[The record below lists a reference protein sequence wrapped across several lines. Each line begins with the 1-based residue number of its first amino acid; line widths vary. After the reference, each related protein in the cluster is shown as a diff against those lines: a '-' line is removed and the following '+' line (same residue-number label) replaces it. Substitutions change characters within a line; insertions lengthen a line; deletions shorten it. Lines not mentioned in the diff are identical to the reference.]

1 MEPIADP
8 PGGGAMAPVFHPRFQ
23 HSSALRRP
31 RAVPLSVSCVACNL
45 RADMIGRR
53 AIRVN
58 PTAKKRCPMTSI
70 ADPLAGPPVA
80 ETEVR
85 AKGEAAEAKA
95 ASVAAPAITLP
106 AAGERELRLDLFR
119 G

>member
-8 PGGGAMAPVFHPRFQ
+8 PGGGHGPGFPSSFSTQFRPKAPPRG
-23 HSSALRRP
+23 SALRILRCLQSAGRYDRP
-31 RAVPLSVSCVACNL
+31 SCNSRKSDCQ
-45 RADMIGRR
+45 
-53 AIRVN
+53 
-58 PTAKKRCPMTSI
+58 KRCPMTSI
-70 ADPLAGPPVA
+70 ADPLAGPSVA

-106 AAGERELRLDLFR
+106 AAGERELRLD
-119 G
+119 